1 MPKDII
7 GETAMTA
14 NKKRVCPVEYA
25 GVLDFSLRKL
35 IQNPRKILRPY
46 ISEGMT
52 VLDIGCG
59 PGFFTMEMAKIV
71 GISGKVIAADL
82 QEGMLRKLEDKIRN
96 TEFQNIIQLHQC
108 QENKIG
114 LAEKVDFVLVFW
126 MLHEVPDQLRFL
138 KEISTLLKPD
148 AKIMIVEPLFHVSK
162 NDFASLIES
171 VRGLGFKLIDRP
183 KVFFSHSMVI
193 KIAI

>member
-1 MPKDII
+1 
-7 GETAMTA
+7 MTA

-96 TEFQNIIQLHQC
+96 TEFQNIIQLHKC
-108 QENKIG
+108 GEDKIG
-114 LAEKVDFVLVFW
+114 LSEKVDFVLVFY
-126 MLHEVPDQLRFL
+126 MLHEVPDQIRFF

-183 KVFFSHSMVI
+183 KIFFSRAIVI
-193 KIAI
+193 GIAV